1 MNLFEIDKRLDEIW
15 NTAVDMETGVVDAT
29 VTDEILQL
37 FKERD
42 QKIEQFALWHKNCT
56 AEADAIAKEIKT
68 LQEREKRLRS
78 KTKWIDSVLEY
89 TLNGQRFESPKVQIG
104 YRKSTVVEFEDYDKF
119 IDEYRYTDMVRE
131 RVEVVPNK
139 EEIKKRLKDGREING
154 AFLMEHQNMQIK

>member
-15 NTAVDMETGVVDAT
+15 NTAVDIETGVVDAT

-78 KTKWIDSVLEY
+78 KTKWIDSVLDF

-104 YRKSTVVEFEDYDKF
+104 YRKSTVVEIDDYEEF
-119 IDEYRYTDMVRE
+119 INQYRDTDMVRE
-131 RVEVVPNK
+131 KVEVMPNK
-139 EEIKKRLKDGREING
+139 EEIKKRLKDGKEIKG
-154 AFLMEHQNMQIK
+154 AYLMEHQNMQIK

>member
-15 NTAVDMETGVVDAT
+15 NTAVDIETGVVDAT

-78 KTKWIDSVLEY
+78 KTKWIDSVLE
-89 TLNGQRFESPKVQIG
+89 FSESVAS
-104 YRKSTVVEFEDYDKF
+104 KSTVVEIDDYEEF
-119 IDEYRYTDMVRE
+119 INQYRCTDMVRE
-131 RVEVVPNK
+131 KVEVVPNK
-139 EEIKKRLKDGREING
+139 EEIKKRLKDGKEIKG
-154 AFLMEHQNMQIK
+154 AYLMEHQNMQIK

>member
-1 MNLFEIDKRLDEIW
+1 
-15 NTAVDMETGVVDAT
+15 METGVVDAT